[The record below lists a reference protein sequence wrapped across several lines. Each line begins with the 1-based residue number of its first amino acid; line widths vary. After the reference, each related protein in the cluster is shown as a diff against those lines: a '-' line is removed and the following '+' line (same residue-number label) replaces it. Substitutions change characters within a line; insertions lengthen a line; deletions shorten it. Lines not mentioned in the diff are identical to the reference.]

1 MRFALALPTSLLL
14 LAGCAEDQ
22 PRTVAQF
29 MEDEIAL
36 YGALTRCESEP
47 AAVSDAECRN
57 ARLAAERIAAIEERA
72 LRKGREQAF
81 ETARAE
87 YRAQLDR
94 ERALRVKAE
103 AEAEEARLQALVGE
117 SPAPEESEPEPADAD
132 PSVLETDGEP
142 FGAAED

>member
-1 MRFALALPTSLLL
+1 MRPVLALPMVALLL
-14 LAGCAEDQ
+14 SGCAEEQ

-36 YGALTRCESEP
+36 YGTLTRCETEP

-72 LRKGREQAF
+72 MRKGREQAF
-81 ETARAE
+81 ETARRE

-94 ERALRVKAE
+94 ERELRVKAE
-103 AEAEEARLQALVGE
+103 AEARDARLQALTDAPWETVPAETEPEEESAVAEAEGE
-117 SPAPEESEPEPADAD
+117 SGD
-132 PSVLETDGEP
+132 
-142 FGAAED
+142 

>member
-1 MRFALALPTSLLL
+1 MRFARVLPTSLLL
-14 LAGCAEDQ
+14 LAGCAEEQ

-36 YGALTRCESEP
+36 YGTLTRCESEP

-57 ARLAAERIAAIEERA
+57 ARLAAERITAIEERA

-81 ETARAE
+81 ERARDE

-94 ERALRVKAE
+94 ERALRIKAE
-103 AEAEEARLQALVGE
+103 AEAREARLEALIDA
-117 SPAPEESEPEPADAD
+117 SPTPEESATEPTVAD
-132 PSVLETDGEP
+132 PPVLESEGEP
-142 FGAAED
+142 VGIAED